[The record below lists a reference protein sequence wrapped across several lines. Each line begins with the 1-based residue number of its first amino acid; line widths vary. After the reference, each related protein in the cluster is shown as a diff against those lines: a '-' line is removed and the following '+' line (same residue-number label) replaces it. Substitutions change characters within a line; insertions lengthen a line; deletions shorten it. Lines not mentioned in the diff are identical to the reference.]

1 MQQGM
6 PISILSQTLKRK
18 TLLLSIHEKKFYA
31 IVMAI
36 QKWKAYLLGRCFII
50 TIYYQIL
57 KYLLDQKIGTHMQ
70 QKWLSKILG
79 YDFVV
84 QYKKGPKNRVAD
96 AFSRQEEDD
105 VTLTLLS
112 IPNLDWD

>member
-1 MQQGM
+1 MKGALTRPHALALPDFSKPFFIECDASSKWVGAILMQQGM

-57 KYLLDQKIGTHMQ
+57 KYLLD
-70 QKWLSKILG
+70 
-79 YDFVV
+79 
-84 QYKKGPKNRVAD
+84 
-96 AFSRQEEDD
+96 
-105 VTLTLLS
+105 
-112 IPNLDWD
+112 